1 MKFSVIIATHNRAE
15 SLRETLAS
23 HAKLSTTA
31 ECELIVVDNN
41 SSDHTRAVVDQAA
54 KSFPF
59 ELTYM
64 FEAEQGKFAALNQA
78 LLASRGEIIATTDD
92 DAYVEPD
99 WLDRAAEGLERF
111 NCDFVGG
118 KVLPVWGGP
127 RPKWLPDRPGMH
139 WAVIALLDLGSDPV
153 EFGANGVPWPLGV
166 NEVTRRE
173 AFDRAGLFDN
183 RLGRKAGTLRNQAN
197 REWHLRAR
205 AVGIRGFYIPEMVVH
220 HVIPADRLEKSYFR
234 RWLYWHGISRAILY
248 EKLGVDMESP
258 DYSKLDFSKVPHIAG
273 VPRYLYR
280 SFQRSFSKMISET
293 IRRNAV
299 ASFEH
304 ELRLWFYAGILKQRW
319 KNRHIGP
326 YAGMGVSNTAEITDS

>member
-1 MKFSVIIATHNRAE
+1 MKFSVIICTYNRAR
-15 SLRETLAS
+15 SLRETLGSLAR
-23 HAKLSTTA
+23 LSTNA
-31 ECELIVVDNN
+31 EWELIVVDNN
-41 SSDHTRAVVDQAA
+41 SNDNTKAVIDEAA
-54 KSFPF
+54 KNFPVP
-59 ELTYM
+59 LKYL
-64 FEAEQGKFAALNQA
+64 FEAEPGKFVALNKGITN
-78 LLASRGEIIATTDD
+78 SRGDIIATTDD
-92 DAYVEPD
+92 DALIEPD

-118 KVLPVWGGP
+118 RVLPIWNGP
-127 RPKWLPDRPGMH
+127 RPRWLPDRPGLH
-139 WAVIALLDLGSDPV
+139 WAVIALLDLGSKPV
-153 EFGANGVPWPLGV
+153 EFGCNGVPWPLGV

-205 AVGIRGFYIPEMVVH
+205 ALGIRGFYIPEMVVH
-220 HVIPADRLEKSYFR
+220 HIVPADRLQKRYFR

-258 DYSKLDFSKVPHIAG
+258 DHSELDFSKVPHIAG

-280 SFQRSFSKMISET
+280 SFHRSFWKMVQTTLQGE
-293 IRRNAV
+293 AV

-304 ELRLWFYAGILKQRW
+304 ELQLWFYAGIFKQRW
-319 KNRHIGP
+319 KNRNVGP
-326 YAGMGVSNTAEITDS
+326 RSTMSPTNVTE